1 LLDTEED
8 CVAGEGFFAHIVS
21 ECEGFETVPSDAADC
36 RAFLK
41 IRKGNQPTEINCEFP
56 QN

>member
-36 RAFLK
+36 SILEDQ
-41 IRKGNQPTEINCEFP
+41 GGEPTEVNCEFP

>member
-1 LLDTEED
+1 MLDTEED